1 MAGSLI
7 IVATQTLGFL
17 HLSCI
22 FFPFLHVMQP
32 RCEVESICGQETVFP
47 EKATGK
53 DLELHY
59 LEEEL
64 ELLKEAVKM
73 ALDDE
78 SSFSSIA
85 EQLSEQIAT
94 RNENLQ
100 EAKKQW

>member
-1 MAGSLI
+1 
-7 IVATQTLGFL
+7 
-17 HLSCI
+17 
-22 FFPFLHVMQP
+22 MQP